1 MICSASVSPI
11 GASEKVVGVSS
22 RCGAIV
28 KAVLGGQPGLA
39 GSFATVSGDQ
49 INESG
54 LYYKPT
60 YFTNA
65 VSVVPTLA
73 TLLASPTSG
82 LPSST
87 VTISGTGYQP
97 GDTITPTFTDHAG
110 VKTTLPST
118 TTNPG
123 GNFSAKITIPGSAA
137 LGAGTITVTSG
148 QTGVHVSQ
156 AFTVT

>member
-1 MICSASVSPI
+1 MPCRCLHQTPPFEGSLGQSFLISAS
-11 GASEKVVGVSS
+11 A
-22 RCGAIV
+22 
-28 KAVLGGQPGLA
+28 GLT

-54 LYYKPT
+54 LYFKPT

-65 VSVVPTLA
+65 VTVAPTLA

-87 VTISGTGYQP
+87 VTISGTGYLP

-110 VKTTLPST
+110 VKTVLPST

-123 GNFSAKITIPGSAA
+123 GSFSTKITIPASAA
-137 LGAGTITVTSG
+137 AGAGTITVTSG